1 MSEKNGMDS
10 GPGMGKPF
18 ATFAR
23 LQVFSPT
30 STPVPIIYSLTN
42 NQNKRPYNHPNQ
54 HPSTAPN
61 RTTLS
66 TSSLDSPSLHL
77 LISPL
82 TLSAFLLNTPPCFPL
97 AFSNTFS
104 SSAVASAVVPV
115 MLTLE
120 PCEAKGR
127 VGGRIGPVGG
137 CLASSKGIGR
147 REIYLD
153 ELESD
158 GSGTRGE
165 EGRVDGLFRAGRPDD
180 QRHALREG
188 FADGAVPNLRV
199 SFRTYRRGEIRKE

>member
-10 GPGMGKPF
+10 GPGMGRPF

-120 PCEAKGR
+120 PWRSE
-127 VGGRIGPVGG
+127 GPSWGPHRTWM
-137 CLASSKGIGR
+137 SSKATGVGPEER
-147 REIYLD
+147 RDALTGCSALAGQTIR
-153 ELESD
+153 
-158 GSGTRGE
+158 GT
-165 EGRVDGLFRAGRPDD
+165 P
-180 QRHALREG
+180 
-188 FADGAVPNLRV
+188 
-199 SFRTYRRGEIRKE
+199 